1 MENVLVLSKRIK
13 YFQVKLEIRGNDSI
27 GGIRNTLGNP
37 LNCVHQGLFANS
49 QGFQVKVMLGLWE
62 DFDLFVLDSGLLV

>member
-1 MENVLVLSKRIK
+1 MCSFFPKVLNI
-13 YFQVKLEIRGNDSI
+13 FQVKSEIHGNDSS
-27 GGIRNTLGNP
+27 GGILNTLGNP

-62 DFDLFVLDSGLLV
+62 DFDLFVLDNGLLV